1 MNLYGIIEDGVL
13 RTQEIVQRTQKIQVV
28 KDGVPTIIEKIIT
41 VDEQIQ
47 ELTKA
52 GWKPVDMID
61 ESKLE
66 CAPGYAIRI
75 VAVEYDDHIGYTYE
89 KIQNLSYYKNQIK
102 ALKEEL
108 DNTDYKVIKCYE
120 AKIMGLDLP
129 YDAKQ
134 IHKERQ
140 QLRDEINALEN
151 KLDDILRVAK
161 DNE

>member
-1 MNLYGIIEDGVL
+1 MVWYGIIEDGVL
-13 RTQEIVQRTQKIQVV
+13 RTQEIVQRTERIQVV
-28 KDGVPTIIEKIIT
+28 KDDKPTIQERIIT

-47 ELTKA
+47 ELTKS

-66 CAPGYAIRI
+66 CDPGYAIRI

-89 KIQNLSYYKNQIK
+89 KIQNLAYYKNQIK

-120 AKIMGLDLP
+120 AFLIGEAMPYNAQDLHTSRQSIRDKINSL
-129 YDAKQ
+129 
-134 IHKERQ
+134 EV
-140 QLRDEINALEN
+140 ALKRLTE
-151 KLDDILRVAK
+151 KS
-161 DNE
+161 E

>member
-1 MNLYGIIEDGVL
+1 M
-13 RTQEIVQRTQKIQVV
+13 V
-28 KDGVPTIIEKIIT
+28 KDDKPTIQERIIT

-47 ELTKA
+47 EFTKA

-66 CAPGYAIRI
+66 CAPGYAVRI

-89 KIQNLSYYKNQIK
+89 KIQNLAYYKNQIK

-120 AKIMGLDLP
+120 AFLVGEALP
-129 YDAKQ
+129 YNAQDL
-134 IHKERQ
+134 HTSRQ
-140 QLRDEINALEN
+140 SIRDNINSLEAALKRLTGKSE
-151 KLDDILRVAK
+151 
-161 DNE
+161 

>member
-1 MNLYGIIEDGVL
+1 MVLYGIIEDGVL

-41 VDEQIQ
+41 VDDQIQ
-47 ELTKA
+47 ELTKV

-66 CAPGYAIRI
+66 CAHGYAIRI
-75 VAVEYDDHIGYTYE
+75 VAVEYDDHIGYEYE
-89 KIQNLSYYKNQIK
+89 KIQNLAYYKNQIK

-120 AKIMGLDLP
+120 AFLVGEAMPYNAQDLHTSRQSIRDKINSL
-129 YDAKQ
+129 
-134 IHKERQ
+134 EV
-140 QLRDEINALEN
+140 ALKRLTE
-151 KLDDILRVAK
+151 KS
-161 DNE
+161 E

>member
-1 MNLYGIIEDGVL
+1 MIYGIIEDGVL
-13 RTQEIVQRTQKIQVV
+13 RTQEIVQRTERIQVV
-28 KDGVPTIIEKIIT
+28 KDDKPTIQERIIT

-66 CAPGYAIRI
+66 CDPGYAIRI

-89 KIQNLSYYKNQIK
+89 KIQNLAYYKNQIK

-120 AKIMGLDLP
+120 AFLVGEAMPYNAQDL
-129 YDAKQ
+129 
-134 IHKERQ
+134 HTSRQ
-140 QLRDEINALEN
+140 SIRDNINSLEVALKRLTE
-151 KLDDILRVAK
+151 KS
-161 DNE
+161 E

>member
-1 MNLYGIIEDGVL
+1 MVWYGIIEDGVL
-13 RTQEIVQRTQKIQVV
+13 RTQEIVQRTERIQVV
-28 KDGVPTIIEKIIT
+28 KDDKPTIQERIIT

-89 KIQNLSYYKNQIK
+89 KIQNLAYYKNQIK

-120 AKIMGLDLP
+120 AFLVGEAMPYNAQDL
-129 YDAKQ
+129 
-134 IHKERQ
+134 HTTRQ
-140 QLRDEINALEN
+140 SIRDNINSLEVALKRLTE
-151 KLDDILRVAK
+151 KS
-161 DNE
+161 E

>member
-1 MNLYGIIEDGVL
+1 MVLYGIIEDGVL
-13 RTQEIVQRTQKIQVV
+13 RTQEIVQRTERIQVV
-28 KDGVPTIIEKIIT
+28 KDDKPTIQERIIT

-47 ELTKA
+47 EITKA

-66 CAPGYAIRI
+66 CAPGYAVRI

-89 KIQNLSYYKNQIK
+89 KIQNLAYYKNQIK

-120 AKIMGLDLP
+120 AFLVGEAMPYNAQDLHTSRQSIRDKINSL
-129 YDAKQ
+129 
-134 IHKERQ
+134 EV
-140 QLRDEINALEN
+140 ALKRLTE
-151 KLDDILRVAK
+151 KS
-161 DNE
+161 E

>member
-1 MNLYGIIEDGVL
+1 M
-13 RTQEIVQRTQKIQVV
+13 V
-28 KDGVPTIIEKIIT
+28 KDDKPTIQERIIT

-47 ELTKA
+47 EFTKA

-66 CAPGYAIRI
+66 CAPGYAVRI

-89 KIQNLSYYKNQIK
+89 KIQNLAYYKNQIK

-120 AKIMGLDLP
+120 AFLVGEALP
-129 YDAKQ
+129 YNAQDL
-134 IHKERQ
+134 HTSRQ
-140 QLRDEINALEN
+140 SIRDKINSLEVALKRLTE
-151 KLDDILRVAK
+151 KS
-161 DNE
+161 E

>member
-1 MNLYGIIEDGVL
+1 MVWYGIIEDGVL
-13 RTQEIVQRTQKIQVV
+13 RTQEIVQRTERIQVV
-28 KDGVPTIIEKIIT
+28 KDDKPTIQERIIT

-89 KIQNLSYYKNQIK
+89 KIQNLAYYKNQIK

-120 AKIMGLDLP
+120 AFLVGEDMPYNAQDLH
-129 YDAKQ
+129 AT
-134 IHKERQ
+134 RQ
-140 QLRDEINALEN
+140 SIRDNINSLEVALKRLTE
-151 KLDDILRVAK
+151 KS
-161 DNE
+161 E

>member
-1 MNLYGIIEDGVL
+1 MVLYGIIEDGVL
-13 RTQEIVQRTQKIQVV
+13 RTQEIVQRTERIQVV
-28 KDGVPTIIEKIIT
+28 KDDKPTIQERIIT

-89 KIQNLSYYKNQIK
+89 KIQNLAYYKNQIK

-108 DNTDYKVIKCYE
+108 NNTDYKVIKCYE
-120 AKIMGLDLP
+120 AFLVGEAMPYNAQDL
-129 YDAKQ
+129 
-134 IHKERQ
+134 HTSRQ
-140 QLRDEINALEN
+140 SIRDNINSLEVALKRLTGKSE
-151 KLDDILRVAK
+151 
-161 DNE
+161 

>member
-1 MNLYGIIEDGVL
+1 MVWYGIIEDGVL
-13 RTQEIVQRTQKIQVV
+13 RTQEIVQRTERIQVV
-28 KDGVPTIIEKIIT
+28 KDDKPTIQERIIT

-66 CAPGYAIRI
+66 CDPGYAIRI

-89 KIQNLSYYKNQIK
+89 KIQNLAYYKNQIK

-120 AKIMGLDLP
+120 AFLVGEAMPYNAQDLH
-129 YDAKQ
+129 AT
-134 IHKERQ
+134 RQ
-140 QLRDEINALEN
+140 SIRDNINSLEVALKRLTE
-151 KLDDILRVAK
+151 KS
-161 DNE
+161 E

>member
-1 MNLYGIIEDGVL
+1 MVLYGIIEDGVL
-13 RTQEIVQRTQKIQVV
+13 RTQEIVQRTERIQVV
-28 KDGVPTIIEKIIT
+28 KDDKPTIQERIIT

-47 ELTKA
+47 EFTKV

-66 CAPGYAIRI
+66 CAPGYAVRI

-89 KIQNLSYYKNQIK
+89 KIQNLAYYKNQIK

-120 AKIMGLDLP
+120 AFLVGEAMPYNAQDLHTSRQSIRDKINSL
-129 YDAKQ
+129 
-134 IHKERQ
+134 EV
-140 QLRDEINALEN
+140 ALKRLTE
-151 KLDDILRVAK
+151 KS
-161 DNE
+161 E

>member
-1 MNLYGIIEDGVL
+1 M
-13 RTQEIVQRTQKIQVV
+13 V
-28 KDGVPTIIEKIIT
+28 KDDKPTIQERIIT

-47 ELTKA
+47 EFTKV

-66 CAPGYAIRI
+66 CAPGYAVRI

-89 KIQNLSYYKNQIK
+89 KIQNLAYYKNQIK

-120 AKIMGLDLP
+120 AFLVGEAMPYNAQDLHTSRQSIRDKINSL
-129 YDAKQ
+129 
-134 IHKERQ
+134 EV
-140 QLRDEINALEN
+140 ALKRLTE
-151 KLDDILRVAK
+151 KS
-161 DNE
+161 E